1 MRLFKAITL
10 TAMTLLLLLILSVPL
25 QAQGL
30 SASDNGGGVSI
41 SIPGDYLVMFRE
53 WTSALDRA
61 NSIGQTEAGL
71 KFNYYIVPGAAVHIP
86 NERALAALQMDP
98 RVVSVIPDRKV
109 YAHAK
114 PGSGGGGSTLT
125 QVIPSGVERIGASPG
140 IGTGTGKGIGI
151 AVVDTGIDFNHGDL
165 LPAPCACFPSFSSCQ
180 DDNGHGTHVTG
191 IIAARNNTI
200 DVVGVAPDAIPY
212 AVKVLDQNG
221 SGSDATVISGLDWI
235 YQSANSVTPPIR
247 IVNMSL
253 GRTGTLDDNPL
264 LRQAINKIV
273 NELGISIVVS
283 AGNDPKIDVSQQVPA
298 TYPEVMAIAST
309 TARDG
314 SNMCRF
320 FKGYVMT
327 DTASF
332 FTTDGVFDPLKK
344 IGVTVSAPGEDKE
357 DISRACFVQSVG
369 ILSTKLGGG
378 TTRMSGTSMAAPHVT
393 GVVARMFELNGQV
406 LPEDIRSNIRL
417 TAERHF
423 VAPLDSPTSSYTY
436 DNEREGI
443 VHAP

>member
-1 MRLFKAITL
+1 MRPFKTILLAT
-10 TAMTLLLLLILSVPL
+10 MTLLLLLFLSVPL
-25 QAQGL
+25 QAQNL
-30 SASDNGGGVSI
+30 SDSDKGGGVPI
-41 SIPGDYLVMFRE
+41 SIPGDYLVIFRE
-53 WTSALDRA
+53 WTSVLDRA
-61 NSIGQTEAGL
+61 NSVGQTEASL
-71 KFNYYIVPGAAVHIP
+71 TFNYYIVPGAAVHIP

-114 PGSGGGGSTLT
+114 PGTGGGGSTSA
-125 QVIPSGVERIGASPG
+125 QVIPSGVVRIGATPG
-140 IGTGTGKGIGI
+140 TGIGTGKGIGI
-151 AVVDTGIDFNHGDL
+151 AVADTGIDFNHGDL
-165 LPAPCACFPSFSSCQ
+165 RPVRGACFTSFSSCQ

-191 IIAARNNTI
+191 IISALNNTI
-200 DVVGVAPDAIPY
+200 DVVGVAPNAIPY
-212 AVKVLDQNG
+212 AVKVLNKTG

-253 GRTGTLDDNPL
+253 GRPGTLDDNPL
-264 LRQAINKIV
+264 LRQAIQKIV
-273 NELGISIVVS
+273 NERGISVVVS
-283 AGNDPKIDVSQQVPA
+283 AGNDPNVEVSQQVPA

-314 SNMCRF
+314 SNKCMF
-320 FKGYVMT
+320 FNGYIMT

-332 FTTDGVFDPLKK
+332 FTTDGAFDPLSK

-357 DISRACFVQSVG
+357 NISGGCFAQSVG

-393 GVVARMFELNGQV
+393 GVIARILELTGQV
-406 LPEDIRSNIRL
+406 LPEDMRANIRL
-417 TAERHF
+417 TAERHL
-423 VAPLDSPTSSYTY
+423 VAPLDSPASSYTY

>member
-10 TAMTLLLLLILSVPL
+10 TTLTLLLLLLLSVPL

-30 SASDNGGGVSI
+30 SASDNGGGVPI
-41 SIPGDYLVMFRE
+41 SIPGDYLVIFSE
-53 WTSALDRA
+53 WTSVLDQVKSVDQA
-61 NSIGQTEAGL
+61 GAGL
-71 KFNYYIVPGAAVHIP
+71 TSHYHIVAGAAVHIP

-109 YAHAK
+109 YVHAK
-114 PGSGGGGSTLT
+114 PGSGGGGSTPA

-165 LPAPCACFPSFSSCQ
+165 LPAPGACFTSFSSCR
-180 DDNGHGTHVTG
+180 DDNGHGTHVAG
-191 IIAARNNTI
+191 IISARNNTI

-212 AVKVLDQNG
+212 AVKVLDQSG

-247 IVNMSL
+247 VVNMSL

-283 AGNDPKIDVSQQVPA
+283 AGNDPKINVSQQVPA

-314 SNMCRF
+314 SNKCRF
-320 FKGYVMT
+320 FYGYIMT

-332 FTTDGVFDPLKK
+332 FTTDGVFNPLNK
-344 IGVTVSAPGEDKE
+344 IGVTVSAPGEDKG
-357 DISRACFVQSVG
+357 DISKACFVQSVG

-393 GVVARMFELNGQV
+393 GVVARMLELNGQV

-417 TAERHF
+417 TAERHL